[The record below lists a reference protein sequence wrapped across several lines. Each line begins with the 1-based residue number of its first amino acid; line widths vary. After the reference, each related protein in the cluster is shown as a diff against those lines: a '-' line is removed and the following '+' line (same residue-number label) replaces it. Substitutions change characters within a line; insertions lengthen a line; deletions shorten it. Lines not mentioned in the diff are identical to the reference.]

1 MTVRK
6 SPKPTVSSPECML
19 HEQFMALALRLAEKG
34 RGKTSPNPM
43 VGAVLVKNGKILAT
57 GYHHRHGADHA
68 EVDCLKKMKMKAPKG
83 SVLYVTLE
91 PCCHTG
97 LTPPCTDAI
106 LKSGVSHVVVA
117 MRDPN
122 PIVSGKGIRRL
133 KRAGIRITEK
143 ILMDDAMRLNA
154 AYITWRTQNRPLV
167 ILKAGMSLDGKI
179 AMRDGT
185 SKWITG
191 LPARVEA
198 HRLRREVDAILV
210 GAQTVVFDN
219 PMLTVRHVPL
229 RRVTQP
235 KTVVLDP
242 TLRVPIDA
250 AIFSG
255 GNAIVVCSDVALRT
269 RKAAEL
275 KQRGMTLLAF
285 PLAKSGQLPLR
296 RVLKALASHQILSVM
311 IEGGA
316 STYSQFMAAD
326 LVDHLV
332 LFVAPCVMG
341 RNGISLFEIFE
352 TRSLS
357 EAPRFKREA
366 LRPCGEDV
374 VLYMSRE
381 KGLR

>member
-1 MTVRK
+1 MTVRQ
-6 SPKPTVSSPECML
+6 SPKPTLSSREHMM
-19 HEQFMALALRLAEKG
+19 HERFMARALRLAEKG

-43 VGAVLVKNGKILAT
+43 VGALLVKNGKILAT
-57 GYHHRHGADHA
+57 GYHRRHGADHA
-68 EVDCLKKMKMKAPKG
+68 EVDCLKKMGGKAPKG
-83 SVLYVTLE
+83 AVLYVTLE

-122 PIVSGKGIRRL
+122 PLMSGKGIRRL

-143 ILMDDAMRLNA
+143 ILADDALRLNA
-154 AYITWRTQNRPLV
+154 AYHTWRTEKRPLV

-191 LPARVEA
+191 LPARTEA

-210 GAQTVVFDN
+210 GVQTVIADN
-219 PMLTVRHVPL
+219 PALTVRHVPL
-229 RRVTQP
+229 LRLKQA
-235 KTVVLDP
+235 KTIVLDP
-242 TLRVPIDA
+242 RLRVPLDA
-250 AIFSG
+250 AIFSSG
-255 GNAIVVCSDVALRT
+255 ETIVICSDVALRSQ
-269 RKAAEL
+269 KAKRL
-275 KQRGMTLLAF
+275 MQYGVTLLGF
-285 PLAKSGQLPLR
+285 PLTKAGRLPLA
-296 RVLKALASHQILSVM
+296 RVLKRLAIENILSVM

-326 LVDHLV
+326 LVDELV

-341 RNGISLFEIFE
+341 HTGLAVFEGFG
-352 TRSLS
+352 TRRLS
-357 EAPRFKREA
+357 TAPRFKLDLFESCGDDLA
-366 LRPCGEDV
+366 LY
-374 VLYMSRE
+374 LFRE